1 MGYAV
6 KMGKINDGRPQLS
19 YFTFLEGN
27 NTKRPTSENVP
38 AVTTGPK
45 FVDGDGKTKQNK
57 IPCSGFFILP
67 FNYCV
72 GGYLVSYST
81 NPQSNAFVFSTKP
94 ASLDAYYID
103 PRGKKWFNAF
113 QTRLTCGERTV
124 QNSVTPQEVDYKWH
138 NVGLGSSGNSGQ
150 FYQTY
155 IEYVNYF
162 SLCNVYT
169 RPWSFNDG
177 YLFGFRDREYLHI
190 DYDESGNGPDDWIYP
205 DFAIP
210 RMKLRIGSSTSS
222 AYFLALSIPCIIDTN
237 ICDTMSVRLTD
248 NRHGTSGL
256 ANMYR
261 YVSRQGDV
269 NYTLIP
275 RDNKKYEDLNGSSGG
290 YTEYTDFVVPSGV
303 KSYTKYPNTN
313 RFMPDATHYG
323 NEYYKWAPEGV
334 NNNIQDYCTTH
345 SNYTSLQDHVARSEL
360 NLSLIVTDSNGTILR
375 PSVGETIRLNFDFVV
390 YRKNLMGNNQSGRR
404 IGATIRVDKEFV
416 VE

>member
-38 AVTTGPK
+38 AVTTGPN

-169 RPWSFNDG
+169 RPWSFND
-177 YLFGFRDREYLHI
+177 
-190 DYDESGNGPDDWIYP
+190 
-205 DFAIP
+205 
-210 RMKLRIGSSTSS
+210 
-222 AYFLALSIPCIIDTN
+222 
-237 ICDTMSVRLTD
+237 
-248 NRHGTSGL
+248 
-256 ANMYR
+256 
-261 YVSRQGDV
+261 
-269 NYTLIP
+269 
-275 RDNKKYEDLNGSSGG
+275 
-290 YTEYTDFVVPSGV
+290 
-303 KSYTKYPNTN
+303 
-313 RFMPDATHYG
+313 
-323 NEYYKWAPEGV
+323 
-334 NNNIQDYCTTH
+334 
-345 SNYTSLQDHVARSEL
+345 
-360 NLSLIVTDSNGTILR
+360 
-375 PSVGETIRLNFDFVV
+375 
-390 YRKNLMGNNQSGRR
+390 
-404 IGATIRVDKEFV
+404 
-416 VE
+416 